1 MFIKCYNDCLTCFD
15 KGDDKDMKC
24 NTCENNKYFAEPNN
38 CIEDITNYYYSE
50 ENKKYK
56 KCYKTCFSCFSE
68 GSENKHNCK
77 ICNNPYHFIYYEKGK
92 CITEEEKPKNTY
104 LNKKTNTY
112 ELCYQ
117 KCSSCEEKGDNINNN
132 CKECLK
138 DKNNNYIYH
147 FVYNQE
153 GKCIDDREKPFNT
166 YLDKTSNTYKLCY
179 ERCSLCDEKGDN
191 LNNNCKDCLKNEN
204 NDYIYHFVY
213 NQEGKCISDNEKPSN
228 SYLNKQSNTYE
239 LCYERCSSC
248 DEKGNNLNNNCK
260 ECLKDENNNY
270 KYHFIYSEKGKCIDE
285 NEKPSNTY
293 LDKTS
298 NTYNLCYERCSL
310 CDEKGNNLNN
320 NCKDCLKNE
329 NNDYIYHFVYNQEG
343 KCISDNEKPSNSYL
357 NKQSNTYE
365 LCYERCSSCD
375 EKGNNL
381 NNNCKECLKDEKQNY
396 IYHFVYTEKGKCIS
410 EIEKPSNTYLDKKTN
425 TCELCYEKCSS
436 CDEKGNDLNNNCQE
450 CLKNEKNEYL
460 YHFIYYENGKCISS
474 KEKPSNTYLDAKSN
488 TFLKCYERCQSCES
502 YPDCKECLKNESNNY
517 LYHFVNYSKG
527 KCIKENE
534 LIEGF
539 YYLDYNDNTY
549 KKCPEGTVKVENNEC
564 IKNKVKIYI
573 IIGVIIFI
581 IILILII
588 IFCIMRRRAK
598 KKKNNDLMEEAINL
612 KQLYD

>member
-1 MFIKCYNDCLTCFD
+1 M
-15 KGDDKDMKC
+15 
-24 NTCENNKYFAEPNN
+24 
-38 CIEDITNYYYSE
+38 
-50 ENKKYK
+50 
-56 KCYKTCFSCFSE
+56 
-68 GSENKHNCK
+68 
-77 ICNNPYHFIYYEKGK
+77 
-92 CITEEEKPKNTY
+92 
-104 LNKKTNTY
+104 
-112 ELCYQ
+112 
-117 KCSSCEEKGDNINNN
+117 
-132 CKECLK
+132 
-138 DKNNNYIYH
+138 
-147 FVYNQE
+147 
-153 GKCIDDREKPFNT
+153 
-166 YLDKTSNTYKLCY
+166 
-179 ERCSLCDEKGDN
+179 
-191 LNNNCKDCLKNEN
+191 
-204 NDYIYHFVY
+204 
-213 NQEGKCISDNEKPSN
+213 
-228 SYLNKQSNTYE
+228 
-239 LCYERCSSC
+239 
-248 DEKGNNLNNNCK
+248 
-260 ECLKDENNNY
+260 
-270 KYHFIYSEKGKCIDE
+270 
-285 NEKPSNTY
+285 
-293 LDKTS
+293 
-298 NTYNLCYERCSL
+298 
-310 CDEKGNNLNN
+310 
-320 NCKDCLKNE
+320 KNE

-425 TCELCYEKCSS
+425 TYELCYEKCSS